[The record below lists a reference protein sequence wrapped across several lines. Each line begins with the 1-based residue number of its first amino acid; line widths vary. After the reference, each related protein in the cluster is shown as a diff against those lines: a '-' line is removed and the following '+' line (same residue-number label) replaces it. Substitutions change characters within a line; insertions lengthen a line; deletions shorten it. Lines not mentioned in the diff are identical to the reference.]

1 MGERERRTDD
11 RPTDRRRE
19 EMRRLGQEGWVRWP
33 LTHFD
38 CTLLPLAKKPFI
50 KKTRV
55 QAQFRDRTFL
65 IGPSFFQFFLL
76 AARQGGGGGF
86 FFVPPS
92 PPSYILPAAGLLRHP
107 HTHNTLHGD
116 ASATAAINVPNGVPP
131 PLHFC
136 TLTFPGF
143 RCTKKKKKDQGKEK
157 KMADFYKSTKPRPLP
172 LLKYWR
178 VLVYEKKV

>member
-107 HTHNTLHGD
+107 HTHTQHFARRCQRHRCDQCAQWRPPTPTFLY
-116 ASATAAINVPNGVPP
+116 PN
-131 PLHFC
+131 LSWF
-136 TLTFPGF
+136 
-143 RCTKKKKKDQGKEK
+143 
-157 KMADFYKSTKPRPLP
+157 S
-172 LLKYWR
+172 
-178 VLVYEKKV
+178 VYEKKKKGSGERKKDGRFLQVNKTATFTTA